1 MAKKKIANQKPTKS
15 VIISKSN
22 SLYEKAIELY
32 EKSKRTSQK
41 WQVDLMKCIL
51 SRNKKDL
58 WTHTKFGYSLP
69 RRNGKNEIV
78 TMRELF
84 ALIYCLIVL

>member
-1 MAKKKIANQKPTKS
+1 MASKKKANQKPTKS

-32 EKSKRTSQK
+32 EKSGRTAQK

-58 WTHTKFGYSLP
+58 WTHTKFGDYYYLE
-69 RRNGKNEIV
+69 EIV
-78 TMRELF
+78 KWVDIKAF
-84 ALIYCLIVL
+84 D

>member
-1 MAKKKIANQKPTKS
+1 MASKKKANQKPTKS

-32 EKSKRTSQK
+32 EKSGRTAQK

-51 SRNKKDL
+51 SRNKKRPLDTYKVWRL
-58 WTHTKFGYSLP
+58 LLL
-69 RRNGKNEIV
+69 RRDCKVGRYKS
-78 TMRELF
+78 F
-84 ALIYCLIVL
+84 